1 MRCFAAVAEELHFGR
16 AARRLEMLPAAL
28 GRRIRQ
34 LEEDL
39 GVCLLLRTTRSVAL
53 TPDGVALL
61 EGAQDILGRT
71 DALARGIRERARRPG
86 FTLKLGAID
95 TAAAGFVPDLLHD
108 FRKRRPD
115 VTVQLAEEKTI
126 RLLPRLLSGRLDL
139 ALIRP
144 PGQMDRRIEHAML
157 FHETPVVAV
166 PARHPLARLP
176 NDRAGSYGAPLEA
189 PIQHRAARQ
198 YDGRQIHSSRR
209 HQTGG
214 CSFVAAGG

>member
-1 MRCFAAVAEELHFGR
+1 MELEQMRCFAAVAEELHFGR

-166 PARHPLARLP
+166 PARLPSVVPAVRRLGVILRY
-176 NDRAGSYGAPLEA
+176 RAECRRRQP
-189 PIQHRAARQ
+189 HRPQ
-198 YDGRQIHSSRR
+198 GRRN
-209 HQTGG
+209 
-214 CSFVAAGG
+214 